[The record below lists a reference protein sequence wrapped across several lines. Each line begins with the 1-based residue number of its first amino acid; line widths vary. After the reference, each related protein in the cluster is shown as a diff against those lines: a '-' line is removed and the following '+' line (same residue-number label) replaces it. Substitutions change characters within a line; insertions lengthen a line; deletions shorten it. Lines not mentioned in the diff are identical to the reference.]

1 MRTRRRSKRTVS
13 PRVAGHSGGLT
24 AAVAAGEQAG
34 QVPGVEDGGVW
45 PDKDD
50 RGGQNGADVLALR
63 HPGDQLAGEVG
74 DEDSALADAR
84 AEYLVVGDLIFLRW
98 GNRPDQVASGDDGP
112 ADLREAALLNDSP
125 GCGSADEVGQQ
136 MRQFREQ
143 GLETGAVA
151 GQEVE

>member
-63 HPGDQLAGEVG
+63 HPGDQLAGDVG
-74 DEDSALADAR
+74 DEDVALADAR
-84 AEYLVVGDLIFLRW
+84 AEYLVVGDVVFLRW
-98 GNRPDQVASGDDGP
+98 RDRPDQVASGDDGP
-112 ADLREAALLNDSP
+112 ADLREAALLDERS
-125 GCGSADEVGQQ
+125 GCGSADVEHAALGQ
-136 MRQFREQ
+136 F
-143 GLETGAVA
+143 L
-151 GQEVE
+151 